1 MKKILKT
8 ILATAFLLT
17 SFSVASADTYTI
29 DGKANNVHDFV
40 GKVYVIVNFRLEG
53 DNIKASVKVDT
64 TTSKCFNGA
73 TGKNTYSVQKIA
85 RFLDTAT
92 NTTMVTLLGAQPWV
106 TSINNEYAIDTNK
119 EMSTSTCPVVTT
131 TSTTTSTTTKTAML
145 LKTEQYSKFAVA
157 NLDKFPT
164 KEACLASQCN
174 ALVPPFQ
181 GKYYAMCLESTNG
194 SGWLCQYH
202 PNAPTPGTT
211 PATTPTTT
219 PTTTTPTAPVT
230 PTPVTTSDSNM
241 CQRGNTMLL
250 NLKGR
255 TFDPGDKIDLEYFDK
270 TLYIPYGHLM
280 KPRVNISFDN

>member
-8 ILATAFLLT
+8 ILSTAFLLA
-17 SFSVASADTYTI
+17 SFSFASADTYTI
-29 DGKANNVHDFV
+29 DGEAVNVHRFT
-40 GKVYVIVNFRLEG
+40 GKVYVIVNFKLEG
-53 DNIKASVKVDT
+53 DDIKASVKVDP

-92 NTTMVTLLGAQPWV
+92 TTTMVTLLTAQPWV
-106 TSINNEYAIDTNK
+106 ASINNEYTIDTNK
-119 EMSTSTCPVVTT
+119 EMSTSTCPVATT
-131 TSTTTSTTTKTAML
+131 TATTSSTTTTAL
-145 LKTEQYSKFAVA
+145 ILKNQQYSRFTVA
-157 NLDKFPT
+157 NLDKFTT

-174 ALVPPFQ
+174 ALVPPLQ

-202 PNAPTPGTT
+202 PNAPIPGT
-211 PATTPTTT
+211 APTTT
-219 PTTTTPTAPVT
+219 PTTTTPVA
-230 PTPVTTSDSNM
+230 PTPVTTADPNM

-255 TFDPGDKIDLEYFDK
+255 TFDPGDKIELDYFDK

-280 KPRVNISFDN
+280 KPRVSISFDN